1 MATLDEVL
9 SFAKGLADTGQ
20 GVDLDNV
27 YGTQCVDLPNWITT
41 KYFSIALWGNAQTED
56 KVLRI
61 AFLGAFHDI

>member
-9 SFAKGLADTGQ
+9 SFAKGLADAGQ

-41 KYFSIALWGNAQTED
+41 KYFSIALWGN
-56 KVLRI
+56 
-61 AFLGAFHDI
+61 